1 MPPVMRQPIPPSR
14 LLATGLGATA
24 LSAVSFLGALP
35 AAASDALWGLQASM
49 QSCVQSSQPQPCR
62 QAEARVKALT
72 RDPAYAK
79 ASHLCKEEI
88 SELSQIVALLP
99 LQDAMPNEV
108 MASVADV
115 QQACLP
121 YGF

>member
-1 MPPVMRQPIPPSR
+1 MRESRPPQRCASRSPPSACLPR
-14 LLATGLGATA
+14 ASWASAPRATA
-24 LSAVSFLGALP
+24 AT
-35 AAASDALWGLQASM
+35 DALWALQGSL
-49 QSCVQSSQPQPCR
+49 QGCVESSQPQPCR
-62 QAEARVKALT
+62 QAEARVKGLT
-72 RDPAYAK
+72 RNPAYAK

-88 SELSQIVALLP
+88 GELSQIVGLLP
-99 LQDAMPNEV
+99 LRDAVPTEV

>member
-1 MPPVMRQPIPPSR
+1 MPPLMRQPIPPSR

-24 LSAVSFLGALP
+24 LSAVSFLGAPP
-35 AAASDALWGLQASM
+35 AAASDALWGLQASL

-88 SELSQIVALLP
+88 SELSQVVALLP
-99 LQDAMPNEV
+99 LQDAVPNEV